1 MATQTDLFKRKF
13 KLPSSSQICH
23 YKIASLPPLYK
34 TRIPGFQ

>member
-1 MATQTDLFKRKF
+1 MATQTDLFKSKF
-13 KLPSSSQICH
+13 KLPSSQICH